1 MRARAS
7 SWVSGDHAGAARVR
21 EDVALVGGEMSESD
35 ENIWILGE
43 QMNGVSE
50 KKIYLNKF

>member
-7 SWVSGDHAGAARVR
+7 SWVSGDHAGATRVR
-21 EDVALVGGEMSESD
+21 EDVALAGDEMSESG

-43 QMNGVSE
+43 QMNGVSA
-50 KKIYLNKF
+50 KTIYLNKL